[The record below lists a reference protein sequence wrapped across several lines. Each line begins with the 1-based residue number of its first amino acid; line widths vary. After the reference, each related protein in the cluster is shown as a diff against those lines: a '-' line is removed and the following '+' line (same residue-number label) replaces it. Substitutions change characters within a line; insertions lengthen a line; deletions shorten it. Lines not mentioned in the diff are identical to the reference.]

1 MLYYPLVTK
10 ILFGLVALTLVIES
24 DIEMHAEELHTT
36 PPPTISSSF
45 SNNVI
50 VHGSSGSG
58 LSTIVRSPYLPQQVL
73 QRSLNANVQEGG
85 SALFIPQS
93 NGRKRFK
100 SAATDLEGSAAKRKR
115 GIKTW
120 TMGFIRR

>member
-1 MLYYPLVTK
+1 MVQVAVVFQPLSEV
-10 ILFGLVALTLVIES
+10 
-24 DIEMHAEELHTT
+24 HTC
-36 PPPTISSSF
+36 
-45 SNNVI
+45 
-50 VHGSSGSG
+50 
-58 LSTIVRSPYLPQQVL
+58 PQQVL

-93 NGRKRFK
+93 NGRRRFK